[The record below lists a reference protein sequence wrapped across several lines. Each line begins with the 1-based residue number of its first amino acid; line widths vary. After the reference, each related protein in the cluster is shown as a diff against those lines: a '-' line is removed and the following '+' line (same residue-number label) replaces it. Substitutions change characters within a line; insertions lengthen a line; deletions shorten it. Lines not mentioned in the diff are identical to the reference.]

1 MTNTNKDLQARRQ
14 AVVPNGLATAFP
26 IFADKAQ
33 NAELWDVEGNRYLDF
48 IGGISV
54 LNTGH
59 SHPKIVK
66 AVSEQVKKFSHT
78 AANIVMYPGYIEL
91 AEKLAKSVPGDT
103 PKKVAFFSAG
113 AEALENAVKICR
125 AKTGRD
131 AVITFVGGFHG
142 RTMFTLGMTGK
153 VDPYKKLFGP
163 FPSSIYHVPFP
174 AEGLG
179 VSEDDSIAALKNLF
193 KADVEATKVAAI
205 VIEPVQGEGGF
216 YPVSPSFAQR
226 LRKICDEYGI
236 MLVCDEVQTC
246 FGRTGH
252 LFATERLGIEPD
264 LITAAKSLAGGY
276 PLSAVIG
283 KADVMDAPL
292 PGGLGGTYAGS
303 PIGIA
308 SALAV
313 YDIIKEEN
321 LLERANDIGKQFAT
335 MLADAKAQGA
345 KIGDVRI
352 TGAMIAFDLID
363 ADGNPD
369 ADATKALIAKA
380 FEKGLLL
387 ASCGIYGNSI
397 RVMVPLTVE
406 QAHLEEGIAIIRENL
421 V

>member
-1 MTNTNKDLQARRQ
+1 MTNQDLQSRRQ
-14 AVVPNGLATAFP
+14 SVLPNGLATAFP
-26 IFADKAQ
+26 VFAEKAK
-33 NAELWDVEGNRYLDF
+33 NTELWDVEGNRYLDF

-59 SHPKIVK
+59 SHPKIVE
-66 AVSEQVKKFSHT
+66 AVTEQVKKFSHT
-78 AANIVMYPGYIEL
+78 AANIVMYPGYVEL
-91 AEKLAKSVPGDT
+91 AEKLTKAVPGDT
-103 PKKVAFFSAG
+103 PKKAVFFTTG
-113 AEALENAVKICR
+113 AEALENAVKISR

-142 RTMFTLGMTGK
+142 RTLFTLGMTGK

-174 AEGLG
+174 GEGLG
-179 VSEDDSIAALKNLF
+179 VSEDDSIKALEKLF
-193 KADVEATKVAAI
+193 KADVDPSNVAAI

-216 YPVSPSFAQR
+216 YPVSPSFAKR
-226 LRKICDEYGI
+226 LRKICDDNGI

-246 FGRTGH
+246 FGRTGK
-252 LFATERLGIEPD
+252 LFATERLEIEPD
-264 LITAAKSLAGGY
+264 LMTAAKSLAGGY

-303 PIGIA
+303 PVAIA

-313 YDIIKEEN
+313 YDVINEEK
-321 LLERANDIGKQFAT
+321 LLDRANDIGKQFSDMIAE
-335 MLADAKAQGA
+335 AKAAGA

-352 TGAMIAFDLID
+352 TGAMIAFDLVD

-369 ADATKALIAKA
+369 AEATKALITHA
-380 FEKGLLL
+380 FDKGLLL
-387 ASCGIYGNSI
+387 ASCGLHGNSI

-406 QAHLEEGIAIIRENL
+406 QAHLDEGIEIIKAGL